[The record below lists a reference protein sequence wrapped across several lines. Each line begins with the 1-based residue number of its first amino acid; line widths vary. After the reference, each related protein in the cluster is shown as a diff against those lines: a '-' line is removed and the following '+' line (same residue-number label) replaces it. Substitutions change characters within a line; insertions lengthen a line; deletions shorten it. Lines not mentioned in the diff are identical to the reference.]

1 MFEYDPKKSEA
12 NKIKHGI
19 DFEYAK
25 KLWEDPNRVIIEA
38 RTTDEERYLLVVKLD
53 KKFWSAVFTIRNGS
67 VRVISVRKSRNN
79 EKEIYFSS

>member
-25 KLWEDPNRVIIEA
+25 ELWEDSNRVIIEA
-38 RTTDEERYLLVVKLD
+38 RTTDEERYLLV
-53 KKFWSAVFTIRNGS
+53 TS
-67 VRVISVRKSRNN
+67 VR
-79 EKEIYFSS
+79 F